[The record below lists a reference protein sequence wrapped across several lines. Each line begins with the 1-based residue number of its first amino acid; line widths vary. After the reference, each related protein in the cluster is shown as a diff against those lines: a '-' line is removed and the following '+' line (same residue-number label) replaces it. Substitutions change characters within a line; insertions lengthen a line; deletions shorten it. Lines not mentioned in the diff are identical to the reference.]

1 MAITRSEA
9 RTDKEDEMNRYDF
22 NVITCCHAPNGGI
35 LRSAAIH
42 AANAPS
48 EHEARA
54 IIVHGIVDA
63 GGWVE
68 AIQRIHISD
77 SRSSDGTGDRYN
89 LSLVI
94 RDDSE
99 FRGGKEVQHN
109 CNAGSELEARR
120 DALERAWANGCLV
133 TQFLKVSK
141 QRG

>member
-48 EHEARA
+48 EHEARS
-54 IIVHGIVDA
+54 IIVHGIVDS
-63 GGWVE
+63 GCWVE
-68 AIQRIHISD
+68 AIHRIPTRLI
-77 SRSSDGTGDRYN
+77 GIGDRYS

-94 RDDSE
+94 RDEFD

-109 CNAGSELEARR
+109 CNAGSEQEARR

-133 TQFLKVSK
+133 TQFLKVSR